1 MVVIYM
7 ILSKRLFIGVI
18 FFYLVK
24 GNKLLYTFIKV
35 ESDFMK
41 DNKVNVDLIVPSI
54 GERFNLF
61 IPVNKTVGEVIVI
74 LNKSINEM
82 TGYFPQNRNL
92 SILDVNENK
101 IYDYNQEFINTGVKN
116 GSVLALI

>member
-1 MVVIYM
+1 M
-7 ILSKRLFIGVI
+7 
-18 FFYLVK
+18 YLVK
-24 GNKLLYTFIKV
+24 EIKLLYTFIKV

-61 IPVNKTVGEVIVI
+61 IPVNKTVGEIIVI
-74 LNKSINEM
+74 LNNTINEM
-82 TGYFPQNRNL
+82 TGYFPYDKSL

-101 IYDYNQEFINTGVKN
+101 IYNYNQELINTGVKN
-116 GSVLALI
+116 GSILALI